1 MTARER
7 RLNRERRKR
16 KQAKIEKVQTAVKNV
31 LVVIG
36 IIALIMAFDVV
47 MTMFLFE
54 NPFRSLE
61 IITVVSSV
69 FFGAWLFLKA
79 FPGR

>member
-7 RLNRERRKR
+7 KLNRERRKK
-16 KQAKIEKVQTAVKNV
+16 KQAKMEKIQAAVKNV

-47 MTMFLFE
+47 MTMFLYE
-54 NPFRSLE
+54 NPLRSLE
-61 IITVVSSV
+61 IITVIASV